1 MIMGEAIRFPHFH
14 WHPELS
20 VDIVDGRKQWC
31 VPDDYFLQRAIRNK
45 SCRRIIVNKP
55 DLQTAGITARVTRS
69 AGCSHHYWKQR
80 ILNTTRN
87 KRWNGKIDTLAA
99 DYLNDVK
106 GKMEAYGDRVQ
117 FRLGGSGERPN
128 YQVMNAAD
136 KKMAFDSNNHLVHP
150 KAGEYVGSNAS
161 GVFTLDQIKAA
172 IAGVGIR
179 ASAGARVSRVVGSSR
194 TAAVKVKDLV
204 DAEKYEYFKN
214 NRQILPPGIGE
225 HSVEITEL
233 MKNGMAAQDAFA
245 EVVKRH
251 F

>member
-1 MIMGEAIRFPHFH
+1 
-14 WHPELS
+14 
-20 VDIVDGRKQWC
+20 
-31 VPDDYFLQRAIRNK
+31 
-45 SCRRIIVNKP
+45 
-55 DLQTAGITARVTRS
+55 
-69 AGCSHHYWKQR
+69 
-80 ILNTTRN
+80 LNTTRN
-87 KRWNGKIDTLAA
+87 KRWNGKIETLAA

-106 GKMEAYGDRVQ
+106 EKMDAYGDRVQ

-128 YQVMNAAD
+128 YQVMNTTD

-150 KAGEYVGSNAS
+150 KAGEYVGTNAS

-179 ASAGARVSRVVGSSR
+179 ASAGARVSRVGSSR
-194 TAAVKVKDLV
+194 NSTAAVKVKDLL

-214 NRQILPPGIGE
+214 NRQTLPPGIGE
-225 HSVEITEL
+225 HSAEITEL

>member
-1 MIMGEAIRFPHFH
+1 M
-14 WHPELS
+14 
-20 VDIVDGRKQWC
+20 
-31 VPDDYFLQRAIRNK
+31 
-45 SCRRIIVNKP
+45 
-55 DLQTAGITARVTRS
+55 
-69 AGCSHHYWKQR
+69 
-80 ILNTTRN
+80 NTTRN

-99 DYLNDVK
+99 GYLNDVK
-106 GKMEAYGDRVQ
+106 EKMEAYGDRVQ

-128 YQVMNAAD
+128 YQVMNTAD

-172 IAGVGIR
+172 IAGGGSR
-179 ASAGARVSRVVGSSR
+179 ASARVSRVGSSR
-194 TAAVKVKDLV
+194 SGTAAVKVKDLV

-214 NRQILPPGIGE
+214 NRQTLPPGIGE
-225 HSVEITEL
+225 HSAEITEL